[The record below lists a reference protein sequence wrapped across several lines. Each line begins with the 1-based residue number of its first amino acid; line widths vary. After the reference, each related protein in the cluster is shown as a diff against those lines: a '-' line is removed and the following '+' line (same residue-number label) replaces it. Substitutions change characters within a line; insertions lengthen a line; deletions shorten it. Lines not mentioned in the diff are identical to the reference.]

1 MVDSLLLFAEG
12 DLMLFAYARFV
23 YVLLNLLCILIVLA
37 AAIRPAHGDEGA
49 PAFSYGA
56 GQYELIIFTDYFCP
70 PCQKMEKELDKT
82 IDEMIGRGGVKVTFV
97 DLPIYKLTPLY
108 AKYFLYAANAAP
120 TYKEALRAR
129 QLLFEKAYR
138 IGAITEQH
146 LENALQEAN
155 IPIKPYDTRPSL
167 SEYNHIAK
175 KYKVNSTPT
184 FVFIY
189 SPTDV
194 RKYAGSEPIRKG
206 MAEFLQE
213 LGQP

>member
-1 MVDSLLLFAEG
+1 
-12 DLMLFAYARFV
+12 MLFAYARFINV
-23 YVLLNLLCILIVLA
+23 FLNMLCILIILA
-37 AAIRPAHGDEGA
+37 AAIRPAQSDEGA
-49 PAFSYGA
+49 PVFSYGA
-56 GQYELIIFTDYFCP
+56 GHYELIIFTDYFCP

-82 IDEMIGRGGVKVTFV
+82 ISEMIGRGGVKVTFV

-120 TYKEALRAR
+120 TYREALRAR

-138 IGAITEQH
+138 IGAITDEH

-167 SEYNHIAK
+167 SKYNDIIK
-175 KYKVNSTPT
+175 KYEVRSTPT

-189 SPTDV
+189 SPTDI
-194 RKYAGSEPIRKG
+194 RKYSGSEPIRKG
-206 MAEFLQE
+206 MAEFLKE
-213 LGQP
+213 LGHPWKR